1 MLASDYT
8 DSHDFIPNLEKTF
21 LAKTPR
27 RKEIP
32 LCVLASLREMS
43 FPDTG
48 CRPGSDD
55 QNFKEN
61 PTASNDLT
69 WVAAD
74 LLSSPNCLTSSS

>member
-43 FPDTG
+43 SQIQDVDQVLMIRTLRKILQPVAISPG
-48 CRPGSDD
+48 WRPIYCRPRI
-55 QNFKEN
+55 
-61 PTASNDLT
+61 A
-69 WVAAD
+69 
-74 LLSSPNCLTSSS
+74 